1 MIPTTR
7 PAMSLLSLFA
17 LACALAMDAFAVAI
31 AVGIALKRANLR
43 QTFRLA
49 WHFGLFQALM
59 PVMGWLGGSAVSG
72 LVQAYDHWIAFA
84 LLAVIGGN
92 MIREALKEEDKR
104 EEKDATR
111 GWSLVVLSVATSID
125 ALAVGF
131 SMSLLKTPIILPAVI
146 IGLVAAGFT
155 AVGLHLGRLLVSG
168 KRLSLYAEIVG
179 GLVLWAIAI
188 NILHEHG
195 VFGALTLR

>member
-1 MIPTTR
+1 MPFF
-7 PAMSLLSLFA
+7 SLLA

-31 AVGIALKRANLR
+31 AVGIVLKKANPR

-59 PVMGWLGGSAVSG
+59 PVAGWLCGKTISG
-72 LVQAYDHWIAFA
+72 LVRAYDHWIAFA
-84 LLAVIGGN
+84 LLAAIGGN
-92 MIREALKEEDKR
+92 MIREALMDEEER
-104 EEKDATR
+104 QETDATR
-111 GWSLVVLSVATSID
+111 GWSLIILSVATSID

-131 SMSLLKTPIILPAVI
+131 SMSLLNTPIVVPAVI

-155 AVGLHLGRLLVSG
+155 AAGLHLGRLMASG
-168 KRLSLYAEIVG
+168 KRLSRYAEIIG

-195 VFGALTLR
+195 VF

>member
-1 MIPTTR
+1 
-7 PAMSLLSLFA
+7 MSLFSILA
-17 LACALAMDAFAVAI
+17 LACALSMDAFAVAI
-31 AVGIALKRANLR
+31 AAGIALKRASFR

-59 PVMGWLGGSAVSG
+59 PVTGWLCGSAVSG
-72 LVQAYDHWIAFA
+72 LVVAYDHWIAFA

-92 MIREALKEEDKR
+92 MIREALTDEEKR
-104 EEKDATR
+104 REKDATR
-111 GWSLVVLSVATSID
+111 GWSLLMLSVATSID

-131 SMSLLKTPIILPAVI
+131 SMSLLKTPIVLPAVI
-146 IGLVAAGFT
+146 IGLVTAGFT
-155 AVGLHLGRLLVSG
+155 ATGLHLGRLLASG
-168 KRLSLYAEIVG
+168 KRLSRYAEALG

-195 VFGALTLR
+195 AFSALTPR

>member
-1 MIPTTR
+1 
-7 PAMSLLSLFA
+7 MSFLSLFA

-31 AVGIALKRANLR
+31 AIGIVLKKASPR

-49 WHFGLFQALM
+49 WHFGIFQALM
-59 PVMGWLGGSAVSG
+59 PLIGWLCGSAVSG

-84 LLAVIGGN
+84 LLAAIGGN
-92 MIREALKEEDKR
+92 MIREALSDEEER
-104 EEKDATR
+104 REKDATR
-111 GWSLVVLSVATSID
+111 GLSLIVLSVATSID

-131 SMSLLKTPIILPAVI
+131 SMSLLKTPIVMPAVV
-146 IGLVAAGFT
+146 IGLVAAAFT
-155 AVGLHLGRLLVSG
+155 AFGLHLGRLIASG
-168 KRLSLYAEIVG
+168 KRLSLYAEIIG

-195 VFGALTLR
+195 MF